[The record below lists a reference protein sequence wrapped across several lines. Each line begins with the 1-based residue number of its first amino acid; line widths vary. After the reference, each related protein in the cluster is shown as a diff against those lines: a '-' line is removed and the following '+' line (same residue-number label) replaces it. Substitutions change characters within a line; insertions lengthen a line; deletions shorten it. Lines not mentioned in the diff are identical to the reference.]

1 MKSFLR
7 FLIFSIL
14 LFSSQIFPQ
23 NDWLYTQQIYFP
35 QADSNIVRPYLS
47 TLATDGTLWLISSR
61 ILDVSAHNAIYFL
74 SPGDTVFQKFIDFD
88 NNGDSDSLVGNI
100 GSLRGITTLGNTLYV
115 TATQPYPKTAPNTVS
130 VTYLYPN
137 FDTLLVEKYGFGLP
151 SGGGYGSFNHG
162 CDISK
167 DSVLF
172 AGISFNGPTF
182 RCYNF
187 SHTFTVSGYASYI
200 PPPTY
205 YLEPGGPQLGGI
217 DLIRDVALIPNA
229 DYNLTTTKFYTS
241 RNSYSGTQL
250 TGGIAVWDGGTQTNP
265 YQAPDVNVF
274 YTGNRV
280 TDFDGFLSFIELYPC
295 GITVDKDGYLWVA
308 GVDSTRRWVKAF
320 MVDGIN
326 AIQMFDL
333 PSQFSEDLPDPDG
346 APMTSPADVVLN
358 STADVAY
365 VIDLWSRAAFKFV
378 KGPVKVEEES
388 LSIFDFMLDQN
399 YPNPFNPS
407 TVIRFSLS
415 EASAIKLIITD
426 MLGIEVETLMDE
438 FVQAG
443 NYTKFFNAE
452 NLSSGIY
459 FYSLIT
465 PNQKISK
472 KMILV
477 K

>member
-7 FLIFSIL
+7 LVLLTLIFTSL
-14 LFSSQIFPQ
+14 MYSQ
-23 NDWLYTQQIYFP
+23 NDWHYTQRLYFP
-35 QADSNIVRPYLS
+35 PADSDIVRPFLS
-47 TLATDGTLWLISSR
+47 TLAEDGTLWVISSR
-61 ILDVSAHNAIYFL
+61 IQDASAHNAIYFL
-74 SPGDTVFQKFIDFD
+74 PPGDTVFQMFIDYN
-88 NNGDSDSLVGNI
+88 NNGDSDSLTGNI
-100 GSLRGITTLGNTLYV
+100 GALRGITSLGNTLYV
-115 TATQPYPKTAPNTVS
+115 TATQPFPKTNPNTVS
-130 VTYLYPN
+130 TTYLYPN
-137 FDTLLVEKYGFGLP
+137 FDTLLVEKYGYGLP
-151 SGGGYGSFNHG
+151 SGSGYGSYNHG

-172 AGISFNGPTF
+172 TGISFNGPTF

-205 YLEPGGPQLGGI
+205 FLEPGGPQLGGI
-217 DLIRDVALIPNA
+217 DLIRDLALIPNA

-241 RNSYSGTQL
+241 RNSYSSTQI
-250 TGGIAVWDGGTQTNP
+250 TGGIAVWEGGTQTNP
-265 YQAPDVNVF
+265 FQAPDVNVF

-295 GITVDKDGYLWVA
+295 GITVDKDEYLWVT

-333 PSQFSEDLPDPDG
+333 PSKFSEDFPDPDG
-346 APMTSPADVVLN
+346 APMKSPSDVVLN

-365 VIDLWSRAAFKFV
+365 VIDVWSRSAFKFA
-378 KGPVKVEEES
+378 KGAVNVEEES
-388 LSIFDFMLDQN
+388 LNNFDFALEQN

-407 TVIRFSLS
+407 TVIRYNLP
-415 EASAIKLIITD
+415 EAANVKLVITD
-426 MLGIEVETLMDE
+426 ILGREIVTLIDG
-438 FVQAG
+438 FVTAG
-443 NYTKFFNAE
+443 RHTELFKAND
-452 NLSSGIY
+452 LSSGIY
-459 FYSLIT
+459 FYTLTTAKNKVSR
-465 PNQKISK
+465 
-472 KMILV
+472 KMILI